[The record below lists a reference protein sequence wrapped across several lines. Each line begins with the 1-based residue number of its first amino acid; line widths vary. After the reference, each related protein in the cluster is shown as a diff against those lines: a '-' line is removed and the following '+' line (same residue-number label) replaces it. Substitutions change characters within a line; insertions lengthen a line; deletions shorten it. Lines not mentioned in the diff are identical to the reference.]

1 MPETEPSAG
10 DVIDSY
16 RRRRN
21 RVVPL
26 FLGGLAVVL
35 LVVGVFLVV
44 LWLTGES
51 PPAMPGFLATDTP
64 TPTETPTPMPPTLT
78 PTITN
83 TPEPTLTPTPSG
95 PTEYTVEVNDTLF
108 SIAEK
113 FGVTMDLL
121 ISFNSLTDPNNI
133 GVGTT
138 LLIPPPDSELPTE
151 TAIPTGLPRGRSCST
166 SYARVRH
173 AGLDCCSVQQ
183 HRRGDR
189 RREQDSVDSRALRG
203 HAADDFRVNIATP
216 TWTSARPAG
225 HGDAS
230 ACLRARF
237 EEPSAYRSVGQLE
250 PSAAH
255 SFCGSRQP
263 GGAGLRSL

>member
-1 MPETEPSAG
+1 
-10 DVIDSY
+10 
-16 RRRRN
+16 
-21 RVVPL
+21 
-26 FLGGLAVVL
+26 
-35 LVVGVFLVV
+35 
-44 LWLTGES
+44 
-51 PPAMPGFLATDTP
+51 MPGFLATDTP

-151 TAIPTGLPRGRSCST
+151 TAIPTGLPTGRSCST
-166 SYARVRH
+166 SYALVTRWSR
-173 AGLDCCSVQQ
+173 LLLCSTAPP
-183 HRRGDR
+183 RRSPPRTRIQLTAVLFVGTP
-189 RREQDSVDSRALRG
+189 LTIP
-203 HAADDFRVNIATP
+203 VNIATP
-216 TWTSARPAG
+216 TWTPLAPLGTATATRVP
-225 HGDAS
+225 
-230 ACLRARF
+230 
-237 EEPSAYRSVGQLE
+237 
-250 PSAAH
+250 
-255 SFCGSRQP
+255 
-263 GGAGLRSL
+263 

>member
-44 LWLTGES
+44 LWLSGEN
-51 PPAMPGFLATDTP
+51 PPSMPGFLATDTP
-64 TPTETPTPMPPTLT
+64 TPTETPTPLPPTLT

-95 PTEYTVEVNDTLF
+95 PIEYTVEVNDTLF

-133 GVGTT
+133 GVGTRI
-138 LLIPPPDSELPTE
+138 LIPPADSELPTE
-151 TAIPTGLPRGRSCST
+151 TPIPTGLPRGTKLQYVVRTGDTLVSIAALFNST
-166 SYARVRH
+166 AE
-173 AGLDCCSVQQ
+173 AI
-183 HRRGDR
+183 
-189 RREQDSVDSRALRG
+189 
-203 HAADDFRVNIATP
+203 AAENKILLTAVLFVGTPLTIPVNIATP
-216 TWTSARPAG
+216 TWTPLAPLGTATATRVP
-225 HGDAS
+225 
-230 ACLRARF
+230 
-237 EEPSAYRSVGQLE
+237 
-250 PSAAH
+250 
-255 SFCGSRQP
+255 
-263 GGAGLRSL
+263 